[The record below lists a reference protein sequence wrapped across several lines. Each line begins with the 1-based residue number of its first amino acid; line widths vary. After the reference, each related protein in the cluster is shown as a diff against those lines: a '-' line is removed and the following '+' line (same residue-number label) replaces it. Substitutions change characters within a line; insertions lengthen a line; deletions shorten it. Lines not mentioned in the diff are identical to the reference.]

1 MIKFSSQKKKKRNCQ
16 NLSLFTCGWLVG
28 EPSCPFFFFLSGKE
42 NLSCSYAVMPNCGR
56 RSEHVRLHKKEK
68 KKLWEKEGKYK
79 QINAML
85 VRIERE
91 KWGSKG
97 K

>member
-1 MIKFSSQKKKKRNCQ
+1 
-16 NLSLFTCGWLVG
+16 
-28 EPSCPFFFFLSGKE
+28 
-42 NLSCSYAVMPNCGR
+42 MPNCGR
-56 RSEHVRLHKKEK
+56 RSEQVRLHKKEKK

-85 VRIERE
+85 VRIERAE
-91 KWGSKG
+91 WGSKG

>member
-1 MIKFSSQKKKKRNCQ
+1 MGDLPAIQVVPFFIIIILSK
-16 NLSLFTCGWLVG
+16 LSL
-28 EPSCPFFFFLSGKE
+28 GKE
-42 NLSCSYAVMPNCGR
+42 NISCSYAVMPNCGR
-56 RSEHVRLHKKEK
+56 RSEQVRQHKKEK
-68 KKLWEKEGKYK
+68 KMWDKEGKYK

-85 VRIERE
+85 VRIERA